1 MLYHIVNSFTN
12 LRGDSDLRISK
23 IHEAVDEKLE
33 STASYRKYKI
43 LDQFDFV

>member
-1 MLYHIVNSFTN
+1 MCSTIPWILLLIYEAIQIY
-12 LRGDSDLRISK
+12 DIST

-43 LDQFDFV
+43 LDLFD